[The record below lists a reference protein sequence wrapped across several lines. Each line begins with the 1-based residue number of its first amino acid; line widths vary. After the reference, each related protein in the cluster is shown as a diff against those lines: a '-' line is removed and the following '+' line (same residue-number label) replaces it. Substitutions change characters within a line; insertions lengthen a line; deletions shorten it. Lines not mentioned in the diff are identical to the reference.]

1 MADRDLVLPPT
12 PFRSWSLP
20 RSLSGGESICWEAWT
35 RPRLT
40 WSRRRKGSSWLIPA
54 FKATR
59 GRSNRRWHGSGSIG
73 GACAPSCSRTFT
85 ETIAEGLNT
94 CAATGARVFAGLGDA
109 AVLRAGGPRE
119 AVFSTFYRPN
129 DQPHPT
135 TVDVELKGGES
146 IAFGDVTFHA
156 LAMPGHT
163 PGSICYLMDAPISA
177 LYLPATSS

>member
-1 MADRDLVLPPT
+1 MR
-12 PFRSWSLP
+12 
-20 RSLSGGESICWEAWT
+20 
-35 RPRLT
+35 
-40 WSRRRKGSSWLIPA
+40 
-54 FKATR
+54 
-59 GRSNRRWHGSGSIG
+59 
-73 GACAPSCSRTFT
+73 
-85 ETIAEGLNT
+85 
-94 CAATGARVFAGLGDA
+94 AATGARVFAGLGDA

-163 PGSICYLMDAPISA
+163 PGSICYLMERSKLRGALFAGDVILMLAGDEKPHSQKRKPLGTYSA
-177 LYLPATSS
+177 YLKRRVTAATPGPTSSPLSSQAARDAGTPTSYCLATLPRT